1 MIKTLAARPARRW
14 GDVTRTL
21 PLTLIVAAL
30 TVLLIMTVTLAV
42 TIGPIP
48 LPMMQVWNIAW
59 VQLFGGTG
67 DWTPAQASIVWLLRL
82 PRVLVGAVVGAGLAT
97 VGVAMQ
103 ALVRNPL
110 ADPYVLG
117 VSSGASVGAV
127 LALGMGW
134 FAFAG
139 AYAVSGAAF
148 AGATGA
154 LALVFLVAHAG
165 GALSPLRLVL
175 AGLACSYTLSGL
187 ASIITLTS
195 SNRELA
201 RLALEWLLGSVAG
214 SQWSD
219 LGLPVA
225 GLLVGIV
232 FLLLSARPLNALLL
246 GDETAA
252 TLGIDVTK
260 LRRSLFV
267 VLSLVTGV
275 MVAVSGAIGF
285 LGLVVPHVSRM
296 LVGTDHRRLLPVAA
310 LLGAIFLVWVDV
322 VARMLFAPI
331 ELPVGVITAVLGGP
345 FFIWMLVTQRWRT
358 KESA

>member
-1 MIKTLAARPARRW
+1 MV
-14 GDVTRTL
+14 VT
-21 PLTLIVAAL
+21 AL
-30 TVLLIMTVTLAV
+30 GVVLFVTVTWAV
-42 TIGPIP
+42 TIGPVP
-48 LPMMQVWNIAW
+48 LAVTKVWSIAW
-59 VQLFGGTG
+59 SQMFGGSG
-67 DWTPAQASIVWLLRL
+67 DWTPAQANIVWLLRF
-82 PRVLVGAVVGAGLAT
+82 PRVLVAAVLGAGLAT

-127 LALGMGW
+127 LALGLGW

-148 AGATGA
+148 AGAV
-154 LALVFLVAHAG
+154 LALVVVFLVAHTG
-165 GALSPLRLVL
+165 GSLSPLRLVL
-175 AGLACSYTLSGL
+175 AGLACSYSLSGL
-187 ASIITLTS
+187 ASMITLTS

-201 RLALEWLLGSVAG
+201 RLALAWLLGSVSG

-219 LGLPVA
+219 LSLPTVA
-225 GLLVGIV
+225 LLVGIG
-232 FLLLSARPLNALLL
+232 FLLLAARALNALLL

-252 TLGIDVTK
+252 TLGIDVTR
-260 LRRSLFV
+260 LRRVMFL

-285 LGLVVPHVSRM
+285 VGLVIPHVARM
-296 LVGTDHRRLLPVAA
+296 LVGTDHRRVLPVAA

-322 VARMLFAPI
+322 AARMLFAPI
-331 ELPVGVITAVLGGP
+331 ELPVGVITSVLGGP
-345 FFIWMLVTQRWRT
+345 FFIWMLATQRWRT
-358 KESA
+358 KDRT